1 MSDID
6 TRRDDV
12 IVKGNDLPRHGSPQ
26 DRGSADAYY
35 QRPYEPHYYV
45 GAAMQSERVEK
56 ADMTVDEIAAYKYGY
71 DNEYDRKDWG

>member
-45 GAAMQSERVEK
+45 GASMQSERVEK

-71 DNEYDRKDWG
+71 DNEYDRKEW